1 MNMLLDLSAFSNALT
16 TMADDIQG
24 IVSPIAIVAMV
35 ICGIGWII
43 SGQKG
48 ADNMKEMFKRILIG
62 CIIALG
68 AVSIV
73 NWITTLSSTIG
84 G

>member
-1 MNMLLDLSAFSNALT
+1 MNMLLDLSAFST
-16 TMADDIQG
+16 TLEQVASDIQG
-24 IVSPIAIVAMV
+24 IVSPIAVVAMV

-62 CIIALG
+62 CVIALG
-68 AVSIV
+68 ASAIV
-73 NWITTLSSTIG
+73 TWITTLANTVG
-84 G
+84 

>member
-1 MNMLLDLSAFSNALT
+1 MNMLLDLSAFST
-16 TMADDIQG
+16 TLEQVDSDIQG
-24 IVSPIAIVAMV
+24 IVSPIAVVAMV

-62 CIIALG
+62 CVIALG
-68 AVSIV
+68 ASAIV
-73 NWITTLSSTIG
+73 TWITTLANTVG
-84 G
+84 